1 MDITIE
7 FMRKISKYVLMLVVL
22 VMTSILA
29 TGCFRQDMLMFED
42 GEFDGVEFSDY
53 DIMHNAELDMDDVDR
68 DWGRPLAFRLANNPI
83 FNNLKIIN
91 RAGRSDP

>member
-1 MDITIE
+1 MDITIV
-7 FMRKISKYVLMLVVL
+7 FMRKISKYVLALVVL

-68 DWGRPLAFRLANNPI
+68 D
-83 FNNLKIIN
+83 
-91 RAGRSDP
+91 

>member
-1 MDITIE
+1 MDITIV

-68 DWGRPLAFRLANNPI
+68 D
-83 FNNLKIIN
+83 
-91 RAGRSDP
+91 

>member
-1 MDITIE
+1 
-7 FMRKISKYVLMLVVL
+7 MLVVL

-68 DWGRPLAFRLANNPI
+68 D
-83 FNNLKIIN
+83 
-91 RAGRSDP
+91 

>member
-7 FMRKISKYVLMLVVL
+7 FMRKISKYVLALVVL

-68 DWGRPLAFRLANNPI
+68 D
-83 FNNLKIIN
+83 
-91 RAGRSDP
+91 

>member
-1 MDITIE
+1 
-7 FMRKISKYVLMLVVL
+7 MRKISKYVLALVVL

-53 DIMHNAELDMDDVDR
+53 DIIHNAELDMDDVDR
-68 DWGRPLAFRLANNPI
+68 D
-83 FNNLKIIN
+83 
-91 RAGRSDP
+91 

>member
-7 FMRKISKYVLMLVVL
+7 FMRKVSKYVLALVVL

-68 DWGRPLAFRLANNPI
+68 D
-83 FNNLKIIN
+83 
-91 RAGRSDP
+91 

>member
-68 DWGRPLAFRLANNPI
+68 D
-83 FNNLKIIN
+83 
-91 RAGRSDP
+91 